1 VAGQEVVVMAQPS
14 ASVPRASRPLDLV
27 VFGASSFVGRL
38 LCEELWRLYGGAGA
52 GAGSGAGGALRWGLA
67 GRSRA
72 RLEAVREG
80 LGARGGGDPSAA
92 RAEAAGLPCLVA
104 DATDA
109 GSLAALCRQAR
120 VVVSTVGPY
129 ALHGEPLVAACA
141 ASGTDY
147 ADLTGEVQWIRRM
160 IERHAAAARASGA
173 RLVHC
178 CGFDSIPSD
187 LGVLFLQREAQQ
199 RLGAPCARVAMRVRA
214 MRGGVSGGTVASLLN
229 VVREAAADPAL
240 RRILV
245 DPYSLSPAGSPD
257 VAAARRP
264 RQPRTRGARF
274 DPESGCWTAPFVMSA
289 INVPVVLRS
298 HALLGHPWGSGFT
311 YEEAVS
317 TGRGLPGRLRATG
330 LAAGLAAFTM
340 AGALAPTRALLERF
354 VLPAPGE
361 GPDEESRR
369 SGYFDLRFMGT
380 TADGRH
386 LAAKVTGDRDP
397 GYGSTARM
405 LAQAASCLAE
415 SSGEPARRGGS
426 WTPASLLGERLI
438 GRLEAFAGL
447 KFELLPGR

>member
-1 VAGQEVVVMAQPS
+1 MAQPS
-14 ASVPRASRPLDLV
+14 GFVPRASRPLDLV

-38 LCEELWRLYGGAGA
+38 LCEELWRLYG
-52 GAGSGAGGALRWGLA
+52 SGPDGGTGGPLRWGLA

-72 RLEAVREG
+72 RLEAVRDGLRARAEG
-80 LGARGGGDPSAA
+80 EPSAA
-92 RAEAAGLPCLVA
+92 RGAASGLPCLVA
-104 DATDA
+104 DAADA

-147 ADLTGEVQWIRRM
+147 ADLTGEVPWIRRM
-160 IERHAAAARASGA
+160 IERHSAAALASGA

-187 LGVLFLQREAQQ
+187 LGVLFLQREAQR
-199 RLGAPCARVAMRVRA
+199 RLGAPCARVSMRVRA

-229 VVREAAADPAL
+229 VLREAAADPVL
-240 RRILV
+240 RRMLV
-245 DPYSLSPAGSPD
+245 DPYSLSPTESAEVAG
-257 VAAARRP
+257 ARRP

-298 HALLGHPWGSGFT
+298 HALLGHPWGGGFT
-311 YEEAVS
+311 YDEAVS
-317 TGRGLPGRLRATG
+317 TGRGLPGRLRASG
-330 LAAGLAAFTM
+330 LAAGLAAFTV

-361 GPDEESRR
+361 GPDEPSRR
-369 SGYFDLRFMGT
+369 RGCFDLRFMGT

-386 LAAKVTGDRDP
+386 LAARVTGDRDP

-405 LAQAASCLAE
+405 LAQAATCLTE
-415 SSGEPARRGGS
+415 TTDEPARRGGS

-438 GRLEAFAGL
+438 ERLEAFAGV